1 MNNTR
6 PGSLDAG
13 SLAPRI
19 LTVYPHP
26 DDESFGP
33 AAVLAKYARRGAVIH
48 GVFATRGE
56 RGEPLDG
63 FDLSP
68 EELADLRERDLR
80 DAAAAIGYTGIELLG
95 YADGALADLPDGQLE
110 SLVLAT
116 IQRYLPDV
124 VITFGPGGIT
134 RHPDHL
140 AVSQATTLAVHHA
153 LHSGTPPIEL
163 YYDAVRPQRAEQFGI
178 ADLPDGQPNT
188 WIDVSDTA
196 AVKLDALRCHARHIK
211 DAQQR
216 VEQLEREPETVA
228 TLYRTWPNVAPG
240 LRLTGFLTGD
250 ADQALWA
257 RSR

>member
-1 MNNTR
+1 V
-6 PGSLDAG
+6 
-13 SLAPRI
+13 LALRI

-63 FDLSP
+63 LDLSP
-68 EELADLRERDLR
+68 EELAQVRERDLR
-80 DAAAAIGYTGIELLG
+80 DAAATIGYAGIEQLG
-95 YADGALADLPDGQLE
+95 YEDGTLADLPEGQLE
-110 SLVLAT
+110 SMILAA
-116 IQRYLPDV
+116 IQRYVPDV
-124 VITFGPGGIT
+124 VMTFGPGGIT

-140 AVSQATTLAVHHA
+140 AVSQATTQAVHHA
-153 LHSGTPPIEL
+153 LRSGAPPLEL

-188 WIDVSDTA
+188 WIDVSNTA
-196 AVKLDALRCHARHIK
+196 AVKLEALRCHARHIK

-228 TLYRTWPNVAPG
+228 TLYRAVPEVPPG
-240 LRLTGFLTGD
+240 LRLTGLLTGD
-250 ADQALWA
+250 AV
-257 RSR
+257 

>member
-6 PGSLDAG
+6 PGLVLG
-13 SLAPRI
+13 GFLVPRI

-33 AAVLAKYARRGAVIH
+33 AAVLAKYARRGATIH

-56 RGEPLDG
+56 GGEPLDG
-63 FDLSP
+63 LDLSP
-68 EELADLRERDLR
+68 EQLADVRERDLR
-80 DAAAAIGYTGIELLG
+80 DAAATIGYADIELLG
-95 YADGALADLPDGQLE
+95 YVDGTLVDLPEGQLE
-110 SLVLAT
+110 SLVLAA
-116 IQRYLPDV
+116 IQRYVPDV

-140 AVSQATTLAVHHA
+140 AVSHATTRAVHHA
-153 LHSGTPPIEL
+153 LSSAARPLEL

-228 TLYRTWPNVAPG
+228 TLYRAWPAVQPG

-250 ADQALWA
+250 AG
-257 RSR
+257 